1 MYGDTVEVWIRVC
14 LNLKSDTGFWQEKRL
29 RKVLYQVMMSLVMH
43 KIPKDD
49 AVYRFIKK
57 KEAEGKYK
65 KVAKVAGMAKF
76 LRIYYGRVMHLYRD
90 LGLAA

>member
-1 MYGDTVEVWIRVC
+1 
-14 LNLKSDTGFWQEKRL
+14 
-29 RKVLYQVMMSLVMH
+29 MMSLVMH

-76 LRIYYGRVMHLYRD
+76 LRIYYGRVMLCI
-90 LGLAA
+90 AT